1 MLPKMNTGGI
11 LISSNSK
18 SLIRISITAWLR
30 LSSRNINVAT
40 VATNSSTSIFTSSGS
55 EVKFFQVSI
64 KLYNSRLVNT
74 PWSGTQDSPLRSCV
88 VLDKLLNISVPQ
100 FSLNSKLRTIIIIPF
115 SLGWQEEEIDWH
127 TFKKK
132 KHIDECQAY
141 SKSHIN
147 INYYT
152 APSTM

>member
-30 LSSRNINVAT
+30 LSSHNINVAT

-74 PWSGTQDSPLRSCV
+74 P
-88 VLDKLLNISVPQ
+88 
-100 FSLNSKLRTIIIIPF
+100 
-115 SLGWQEEEIDWH
+115 
-127 TFKKK
+127 
-132 KHIDECQAY
+132 
-141 SKSHIN
+141 
-147 INYYT
+147 
-152 APSTM
+152 